1 MQNLL
6 VDLDDRKN
14 ELEGYLKLIE
24 FLDSS
29 TVITN
34 EDDVEFQINNNLLK
48 TSKGTV
54 YIILYNLIESTM
66 REAIVKVHE
75 KISVA
80 GVSFDNLRLELQKKI
95 IQRAKKNNTP
105 FATMISQF
113 DGNISLNIHNAALKK
128 EDLFSG
134 NIDRE
139 EIKNV
144 ASIYGFNHET
154 TDYQKTKNGSHL
166 TNIKDNRNDL
176 AHGNKTFS
184 DVGSNKSVSELK
196 ELCDEVIFFM
206 YEIFDNIIDSVESQN
221 YLRV

>member
-6 VDLDDRKN
+6 ADLDDRKS
-14 ELEGYLKLIE
+14 ELEGYLNLIQ

-34 EDDVEFQINNNLLK
+34 EKNTKFHVNNHLLK

-66 REAIVKVHE
+66 REAVVKIHE

-80 GVSFDNLRLELQKKI
+80 GVSFDKLRLELQKKI

-105 FATMISQF
+105 LLEMLNQLG
-113 DGNISLNIHNAALKK
+113 GNISLNIHNAALKK

-134 NIDRE
+134 NIDRK
-139 EIKNV
+139 EIKTV
-144 ASIYGFNHET
+144 ASIYGFNDI
-154 TDYQKTKNGSHL
+154 TDYQKTKNGMHL
-166 TNIKDNRNDL
+166 DSIKENRNDL

-184 DVGSNKSVSELK
+184 DVGSNKNVSELK
-196 ELCDEVIFFM
+196 ELCDEVISFM
-206 YEIFDNIIDSVESQN
+206 YEIFDNMIDSVESKK
-221 YLRV
+221 YLQA